1 MNNQNL
7 GMFIPLPQ
15 NSFPLAD
22 EIKSI
27 NMQISNINL
36 ELKRL
41 ERRILNIE
49 KGLVML
55 PLNESTPNTTKKEP
69 NYTNGN
75 YMI

>member
-1 MNNQNL
+1 MN
-7 GMFIPLPQ
+7 
-15 NSFPLAD
+15 
-22 EIKSI
+22 I

-55 PLNESTPNTTKKEP
+55 PLGENVSNSPKKEP

>member
-1 MNNQNL
+1 MNNQNT
-7 GMFIPLPQ
+7 GMFIPLSQ
-15 NSFPLAD
+15 NNFPLAE
-22 EIKSI
+22 EIRNI

-55 PLNESTPNTTKKEP
+55 PLGENVSNPPKKEP